1 MQAQKVYFSRKRMKL
16 FYLQLSSNSISVS
29 HGSFQK
35 HLGIF
40 LDDKL
45 NFNPIKEKNVIAI
58 KETGVIQRLSKMLP

>member
-29 HGSFQK
+29 HASFQK

-40 LDDKL
+40 LDE
-45 NFNPIKEKNVIAI
+45 PIKEKNAIAI